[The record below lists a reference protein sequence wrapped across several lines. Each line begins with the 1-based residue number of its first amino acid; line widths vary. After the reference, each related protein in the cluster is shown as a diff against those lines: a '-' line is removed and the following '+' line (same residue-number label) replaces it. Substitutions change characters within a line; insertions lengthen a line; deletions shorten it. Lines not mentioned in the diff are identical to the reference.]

1 MMFCHACL
9 AENYDNAKHCIECGA
24 KLHVVGKTFSEEFQ
38 EKALVANRTVYG
50 WVSGAIAAGLYGLG
64 CAVLAPAIFSHK
76 LVFFTGLVTVFAVA
90 WSCGRMLANALNDTS
105 LS

>member
-9 AENYDNAKHCIECGA
+9 AENYDTAKHCAECGA

-38 EKALVANRTVYG
+38 EKTLVASRGVFG
-50 WVSGAIAAGLYGLG
+50 WVSGAIASALYGLG
-64 CAVLAPAIFSHK
+64 CAVLAPAIFTHK
-76 LVFFTGLVTVFAVA
+76 LVFFGGLVAVFALA
-90 WSCGRMLANALNDTS
+90 WTCGRMLANALNDTS